1 MQKKLSLAILGAGGI
16 GCYYGARLA
25 RNGHAVCFIARGD
38 HLAALRKNGLAL
50 KHPDFD
56 YHEAVSACDLDAL
69 TREHEPDDFD
79 AIILCVKATATEKI
93 AESIKHWFD
102 ARNQSTMIISL
113 QNGVDNESQLAS
125 ELDES
130 LIIGGLAVRIG
141 GHIVRPG
148 EVEATGIAQI
158 VLGAWPHAGSPADT
172 RFARQLPAII
182 EVFNQSGIPTRNT
195 DSIRRELWRKLII
208 NNGVNPLSAL
218 TGLDTRAMA
227 YHSHLGPL
235 VHHLMKE
242 AANMAIADDE
252 PLSQRDADEMFELIR
267 SFDPIK
273 TSMLVDLEKG
283 RQLELESISGAVIQ
297 RSKQINVPVPYT
309 ETVYALLKHKINSG
323 TGSVITT

>member
-25 RNGHAVCFIARGD
+25 GNGHHVCFIARGD
-38 HLAALRKNGLAL
+38 HLTALREKGLTI

-56 YHEAVSACDLDAL
+56 FHKAVDACDFD
-69 TREHEPDDFD
+69 TFIREHDPANFD
-79 AIILCVKATATEKI
+79 AIVVCVKATATEEI
-93 AESIKHWFD
+93 AENIKRWFK
-102 ARNQSTMIISL
+102 ASEQSTMIISL
-113 QNGVDNESQLAS
+113 QNGIDNESQLAS
-125 ELDES
+125 ALDES
-130 LIIGGLAVRIG
+130 LIIGGLALRIG

-148 EVEATGIAQI
+148 EVAATGIAEI
-158 VLGAWPHAGSPADT
+158 VLGAWPHADSPTDLRVAE
-172 RFARQLPAII
+172 RLPAII
-182 EVFNQSGIPTRNT
+182 VAFNQSGIPTRKT
-195 DSIRRELWRKLII
+195 DNIRRELWRKLVI

-227 YHSHLGPL
+227 YHPHFGPI
-235 VHHLMKE
+235 VHHLMEE

-283 RQLELESISGAVIQ
+283 RPLELESISGAVIE
-297 RSKQINVPVPYT
+297 RSKRINVPVPYT
-309 ETVYALLKHKINSG
+309 QTVYALLKHKTNP
-323 TGSVITT
+323 SVSRPA